1 MVYVR
6 TWTPEEDALLGT
18 LTDREVA
25 ARIGAA
31 WLTIKKRREK
41 LGVAPHEAQ
50 QPRERKATGRL
61 IGDAELNAAL
71 DELKPF
77 LVQEFN
83 RRGVP
88 VRDVDDRSAI
98 QFLLEQAL
106 AAAKKERTR
115 ALYQTKGAEA

>member
-1 MVYVR
+1 MYVR
-6 TWTPEEDALLGT
+6 KWTPEDEALLGKMP
-18 LTDREVA
+18 DRDVA
-25 ARIGAA
+25 ERIGAA
-31 WLTIKKRREK
+31 WLTVKKRREK
-41 LGVAPHEAQ
+41 LGIPAHESQ
-50 QPRERKATGRL
+50 KPRERKDTGRL

-98 QFLLEQAL
+98 QFLLNQAL
-106 AAAKKERTR
+106 SAAKKDRTR
-115 ALYQTKGAEA
+115 ALYQAKEGV